1 MFDEQPIGALLA
13 LSWAHSR
20 EDPASVKLFA
30 LQSEIQLPFRIS
42 LLGGLAIPKAA
53 IPDHDRSATVLAFR
67 DRAFEVAVI
76 QGWSST
82 STANRLLWGSKD
94 GPLVTAQDLK
104 TQSNSSLRS

>member
-76 QGWSST
+76 QGMVLDLDRQSFVMGIQRWT
-82 STANRLLWGSKD
+82 LGD
-94 GPLVTAQDLK
+94 GPGFEDAVQFEP
-104 TQSNSSLRS
+104 